1 MIKLLGQITIP
12 QKLLDDVKNR
22 EPDRIVKHVDGKS
35 HAQNVVDL
43 ANDWPV
49 ENYAHYDNDHCL
61 IREYCKE
68 WYKDVIPDVFL
79 QEHGIAKP
87 DNVIVL
93 RVDPAT
99 FSVPHVDKFNHALRM
114 NPNFNIDEVVRLWIP
129 LEDSTFGQALFVG
142 EQVLTKYS
150 AGDVYSFDNL
160 IHSAANAG
168 LHTRYTMIVYT
179 KKVDNI

>member
-1 MIKLLGQITIP
+1 MITLLGNINIP
-12 QKLLDDVKNR
+12 QKLLDDVKGR
-22 EPDRIVKHVDGKS
+22 DPDRVVKHVDGKT

-43 ANDWPV
+43 ANELPV

-61 IREYCKE
+61 IREYCKD
-68 WYKDVIPDVFL
+68 WYKNIIPDEFI
-79 QEHGIAKP
+79 QEHGIDKP

-99 FSVPHVDKFNHALRM
+99 FSVPHVDKFNHALRN
-114 NPNFNIDEVVRLWIP
+114 NPNFNVDEVVRLWIP

-179 KKVDNI
+179 KKVDKA

>member
-1 MIKLLGQITIP
+1 MIKLLGQINIP
-12 QKLLDDVKNR
+12 QTLLDDVKGR
-22 EPDRIVKHVDGKS
+22 EPDRVVKHVDGKT
-35 HAQNVVDL
+35 HAQNVAEMADT
-43 ANDWPV
+43 WPV
-49 ENYAHYDNDHCL
+49 NNYEHYDNDRCL
-61 IREYCKE
+61 IKEYCKD
-68 WYKDVIPDVFL
+68 WYKDIIPDSFL
-79 QEHGIAKP
+79 QDHSIAKP

-114 NPNFNIDEVVRLWIP
+114 NPNFRIDDVVRLWVP
-129 LEDSTFGQALFVG
+129 QEDSTFGQALFVG

-179 KKVDNI
+179 KKVDKV

>member
-79 QEHGIAKP
+79 QEHGIVFAGV
-87 DNVIVL
+87 DVIGDYCTEV
-93 RVDPAT
+93 
-99 FSVPHVDKFNHALRM
+99 
-114 NPNFNIDEVVRLWIP
+114 NITSPTCMIQLSE
-129 LEDSTFGQALFVG
+129 
-142 EQVLTKYS
+142 LTGVNI
-150 AGDVYSFDNL
+150 AQQIIGDVLNGKY
-160 IHSAANAG
+160 
-168 LHTRYTMIVYT
+168 
-179 KKVDNI
+179 

>member
-129 LEDSTFGQALFVG
+129 LEDNTFGQALFVG

-179 KKVDNI
+179 KKVDKV